1 VSSLI
6 SRILRSPDQVV
17 LQAETVLL
25 DTMSGFE
32 FEEFFAHLLDRLG
45 RGKIAQVLFTQ
56 DEGRDILVKTAT
68 GLMVVECKHH
78 PNGSIGRPVV
88 QKLHSAIISSG
99 AESGILVTTGHF
111 TKEALAYAQKISPH
125 VEMIDRALLT
135 EMAARAGITMMLKG
149 GALSIWTLTVPAEGV
164 TRTSL
169 NQDLDKALDCYPRSP
184 SALVRDVHRNIGY
197 RPIYLV
203 TYDVNAVFETSIGVI
218 HREQAREA
226 KIVLDGTTGE
236 LLEQEVRDFIVDE
249 PQTQLSAI
257 PDELARQIP
266 QFRLDAVAARA
277 RGKELIMKIHTK
289 TKYYRGRNHQNYRKN
304 CVPGDRDI
312 FIADI
317 RQLYF
322 PSLELQFNLLSID
335 YNASV
340 LQGPSGKMVYRG
352 DDLKECRIC
361 NHPIAGQA
369 ILCDTC
375 GRATHAERFMK
386 SRTHGFHCKKC
397 GRTTCRFDCK
407 WAYRWLIFKRLLCPS
422 CASEAEKEGQKTY
435 AMKPLSGDK
444 SSAG

>member
-1 VSSLI
+1 
-6 SRILRSPDQVV
+6 
-17 LQAETVLL
+17 
-25 DTMSGFE
+25 MSGFE
-32 FEEFFAHLLDRLG
+32 FEEFFGHLLDRLG
-45 RGKIAQVLFTQ
+45 RGKVDQILFTQ
-56 DEGRDILVKTAT
+56 DEGRDILVKTLT
-68 GLMVVECKHH
+68 GLIVVECKHH

-135 EMAARAGITMMLKG
+135 EMAARAGITMMIKG
-149 GALSIWTLTVPAEGV
+149 ETLSIWTLTVPAEEV
-164 TRTSL
+164 TSTSL
-169 NQDLDKALDCYPRSP
+169 GKDLDKALDGYPRSP
-184 SALVRDVHRNIGY
+184 SSLLHDIHRGIQY
-197 RPIYLV
+197 RPVYLV
-203 TYDVNAVFETSIGVI
+203 TYDVNAIFETSVGVI
-218 HREQAREA
+218 HREQAQQA
-226 KIVLDGTTGE
+226 KIALDGTSGE
-236 LLEQEVRDFIVDE
+236 LLEQEVRDFIVNE
-249 PQTQLSAI
+249 RQTQLPTI
-257 PDELARQIP
+257 PSELAMQIP
-266 QFRLDAVAARA
+266 QFSLDAVTARN
-277 RGKELIMKIHTK
+277 RGKELIMKTHTRI
-289 TKYYRGRNHQNYRKN
+289 KYYKGRNKQNYRKD

-375 GRATHAERFMK
+375 GRATHRERFLT

-397 GRTTCRFDCK
+397 GRTTCRLDGK
-407 WAYRWLIFKRLLCPS
+407 WAYRWLIFRKLMCPPCS
-422 CASEAEKEGQKTY
+422 KEAEGAGQRVY
-435 AMKPLSGDK
+435 ALKPLRGEE
-444 SSAG
+444 SSNN